1 MIFKG
6 TVETVCADGS
16 PIVVTAPDPD
26 LVVILVQ
33 TLVYRV
39 MDFAT
44 FAETAMAIAARS
56 LEGTQPIPLSAMLNL
71 ISEVS
76 QCLTKGTL
84 GI

>member
-1 MIFKG
+1 MIFKA

-16 PIVVTAPDPD
+16 PVTVTVPDPD

-33 TLVYRV
+33 TLITRV

-56 LEGTQPIPLSAMLNL
+56 LGGQHPLPISAMLDL
-71 ISEVS
+71 IAGVS

-84 GI
+84 PI